1 MRDPLRI
8 IEKIVKLLFIY
19 DRSKVYRKEMRYRK
33 NQLKRSKG

>member
-19 DRSKVYRKEMRYRK
+19 DRLKVYRREMRYRK
-33 NQLKRSKG
+33 NQLNKGKG